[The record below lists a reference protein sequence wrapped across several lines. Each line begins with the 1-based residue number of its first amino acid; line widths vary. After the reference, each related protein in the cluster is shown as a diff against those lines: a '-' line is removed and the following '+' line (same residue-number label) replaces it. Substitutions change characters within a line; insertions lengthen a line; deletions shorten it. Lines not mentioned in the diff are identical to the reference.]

1 MKTKDIITMVVAVA
15 LIGVSGY
22 FVYKML
28 SPATNNKQST
38 TGNQQQTRD
47 TFTGNIDQTT
57 LDQISSRK
65 DYGEATLDNIGR
77 TNPFGPLN

>member
-1 MKTKDIITMVVAVA
+1 MKTKDIITIVVAIA

-22 FVYKML
+22 FIYKML
-28 SPATNNKQST
+28 APTSSQKTATTQTQT
-38 TGNQQQTRD
+38 TGD
-47 TFTGNIDQTT
+47 TFTGKIDQTT
-57 LDQISSRK
+57 LDQITAKK